1 MTLAV
6 GEAQISL
13 RYSIPGSGGPAYNIF
28 AVDPTIAGSTPAGI
42 LAGMNTVLATDDFLM
57 QQLADDYVMDR
68 IRIVVKS
75 DGGPDAVT
83 EQPLMLPGGGSGTPI
98 TSQVAVLVK
107 KVTGFA
113 GRAFTGRFFIPGLE
127 EGNVD
132 ENNLINGTVLTNMQ
146 TSADDFLAAVEAEVG
161 PMVIDH
167 TAAID
172 STPVTSLL
180 VDQLVA
186 TQRRRLR

>member
-13 RYSIPGSGGPAYNIF
+13 RYSTPGSGGPAYNIF
-28 AVDPTIAGSTPAGI
+28 AVDPTVAGSSPTAI
-42 LAGMNTVLATDDFLM
+42 LAGMNTVLGTDDFLM
-57 QQLADDYVMDR
+57 QQVADDYVMDR

-75 DGGPDAVT
+75 DGGPDAVA
-83 EQPLMLPGGGSGTPI
+83 EQALNLPGGGAGTPI
-98 TSQVAVLVK
+98 TSQVAILVK

-113 GRAFTGRFFIPGLE
+113 GRAFAGRFYVPGLE

-132 ENNLINGTVLTNMQ
+132 ADNLIAGAVLTNMQ
-146 TSADDFLAAVEAEVG
+146 TSADDFLSAIEGNVG
-161 PMVIDH
+161 TMVIDH
-167 TAAID
+167 AAAID
-172 STPVTSLL
+172 STPVVSLL